1 MGESADIGR
10 VKHSEATAVDES
22 GKLLSVVAMLF
33 GPDRRGLVARV
44 AGWIYDHGGNV
55 LHADQHRDAEENVF
69 FQRIEWTQPGDL
81 ADLRQATEAFATMAR
96 ETLEMSC
103 RVAISSD
110 LPRIAALVSK
120 IPHCLQDVVYRWK
133 RRELPGQLVCVI
145 SNHQVLSEFCQ
156 SVSLPFHHV
165 ENTESTKPES
175 EQAMFRILQEYKVDL
190 LVLARYMQILSPD
203 FLEAIGVPTINVHH
217 SFLPAF
223 PGSKPYHQAY
233 TRGVKVIGAT
243 AHYVTAELDAGPII
257 AQDVA
262 RISHRHTVADL
273 IRRGQD
279 LECSVFSQAIRSHL
293 ENRVLVYNNKTVV
306 FD

>member
-1 MGESADIGR
+1 
-10 VKHSEATAVDES
+10 
-22 GKLLSVVAMLF
+22 
-33 GPDRRGLVARV
+33 
-44 AGWIYDHGGNV
+44 
-55 LHADQHRDAEENVF
+55 
-69 FQRIEWTQPGDL
+69 
-81 ADLRQATEAFATMAR
+81 
-96 ETLEMSC
+96 
-103 RVAISSD
+103 
-110 LPRIAALVSK
+110 
-120 IPHCLQDVVYRWK
+120 
-133 RRELPGQLVCVI
+133 
-145 SNHQVLSEFCQ
+145 
-156 SVSLPFHHV
+156 
-165 ENTESTKPES
+165 
-175 EQAMFRILQEYKVDL
+175 VDL
-190 LVLARYMQILSPD
+190 LVLARYMQILSPE
-203 FLEAIGVPTINVHH
+203 FLEAIGAPIINVHH

-279 LECSVFSQAIRSHL
+279 LECSVFAQAIRSHL

>member
-1 MGESADIGR
+1 MGESADIAR
-10 VKHSEATAVDES
+10 VKLAEATSVDER
-22 GKLLSVVAMLF
+22 GKPLSLVAMLF

-44 AGWIYDHGGNV
+44 AGWIYDCGGNI

-81 ADLRQATEAFATMAR
+81 ANLRTAAEAFSAMAR
-96 ETLEMSC
+96 ETLGMNC

-110 LPRIAALVSK
+110 QPRVGVLVSK
-120 IPHCLQDVVYRWK
+120 IPHCLQDVAYRWK
-133 RRELPGQLVCVI
+133 RHELPGELVCVI
-145 SNHQVLSEFCQ
+145 SNHQDLYQFCR

-165 ENTESTKPES
+165 ERTEVKKPES
-175 EQAMFRILQEYKVDL
+175 EQAMLRILREYKVDL
-190 LVLARYMQILSPD
+190 LVLARYMQILSRD
-203 FLEAIGVPTINVHH
+203 FLEAIGIPIINVHH

-223 PGSKPYHQAY
+223 PGSRPYHQAY
-233 TRGVKVIGAT
+233 ARGVKVIGAT

-262 RISHRHTVADL
+262 RISHRYTVADL

-279 LECSVFSQAIRSHL
+279 LECSVFAQAIRSHL

>member
-1 MGESADIGR
+1 
-10 VKHSEATAVDES
+10 
-22 GKLLSVVAMLF
+22 MLF

-44 AGWIYDHGGNV
+44 AGWIYDRGGNV

-69 FQRIEWTQPGDL
+69 FQRIEWTQPGSL
-81 ADLRQATEAFATMAR
+81 ADLRKAGEAFAVMAR

-110 LPRIAALVSK
+110 QPRVGALVSR
-120 IPHCLQDVVYRWK
+120 IPHCLQDVAYRWQ
-133 RRELPGQLVCVI
+133 RRELPGKLVCVI
-145 SNHQVLSEFCQ
+145 SNHQGLDQFCQ

-165 ENTESTKPES
+165 ESTEGNRPEG
-175 EQAMFRILQEYKVDL
+175 EQAMLRILREHKVDL
-190 LVLARYMQILSPD
+190 LVLARYMQILSSD
-203 FLEAIGVPTINVHH
+203 FLEAIGIPIINVHH

-223 PGSKPYHQAY
+223 PGSRPYHQAY
-233 TRGVKVIGAT
+233 ARGVKVIGAT
-243 AHYVTAELDAGPII
+243 AHYVTGELDAGPII

-262 RISHRHTVADL
+262 RISHRYTVADL

-279 LECSVFSQAIRSHL
+279 LECSVFAQAIRSHL

>member
-1 MGESADIGR
+1 MDESTDNAR
-10 VKHSEATAVDES
+10 AKLSEPLAVDES
-22 GKLLSVVAMLF
+22 GKPLSLIAMLF

-44 AGWIYDHGGNV
+44 AGWIYDHGGNI

-81 ADLRQATEAFATMAR
+81 ANLRNAAQAFSAMAR
-96 ETLEMSC
+96 ETLGMNC

-110 LPRIAALVSK
+110 QPRVGVLVSK
-120 IPHCLQDVVYRWK
+120 IPHCLQDVAYRWK
-133 RRELPGQLVCVI
+133 RHELPGQLVCVI
-145 SNHQVLSEFCQ
+145 SNHQDLGPFCQ
-156 SVSLPFHHV
+156 SVSLPFHQV
-165 ENTESTKPES
+165 ESLGEKSAS
-175 EQAMFRILQEYKVDL
+175 EEAMLRILQEYKVDL
-190 LVLARYMQILSPD
+190 LVLARYMQILSPE
-203 FLEAIGVPTINVHH
+203 FLETIGVPVINVHH

-223 PGSKPYHQAY
+223 PGSRPYHQAY
-233 TRGVKVIGAT
+233 ARGVKVIGAT
-243 AHYVTAELDAGPII
+243 AHYVTTELDAGPII
-257 AQDVA
+257 TQDVA

-279 LECSVFSQAIRSHL
+279 LECSVFAQAIRWHL

>member
-1 MGESADIGR
+1 MGESADNAR
-10 VKHSEATAVDES
+10 AKPSEAIAVDES
-22 GKLLSVVAMLF
+22 GKPLSLVAMLF

-44 AGWIYDHGGNV
+44 AGWIYDRGGNV

-69 FQRIEWTQPGDL
+69 FQRIEWTQSGEL
-81 ADLRQATEAFATMAR
+81 ADLRDAAEAFSVMAR
-96 ETLEMSC
+96 EALGMNC

-110 LPRIAALVSK
+110 QPRVGALVSK
-120 IPHCLQDVVYRWK
+120 IPHCLQDVAYRWK
-133 RRELPGQLVCVI
+133 RRELPGKLVCVI
-145 SNHQVLSEFCQ
+145 SNHQELSQFCQ

-165 ENTESTKPES
+165 ENSKGKKPAG
-175 EQAMFRILQEYKVDL
+175 EQAMFGILQEYKLDL

-203 FLEAIGVPTINVHH
+203 FLEAIAIPVINVHH

-223 PGSKPYHQAY
+223 PGSRPYHQAY
-233 TRGVKVIGAT
+233 ARGVKVIGAT
-243 AHYVTAELDAGPII
+243 AHYVTTELDAGPII

-279 LECSVFSQAIRSHL
+279 LERNVFAQAIRSHL

>member
-1 MGESADIGR
+1 MTKLHGDR
-10 VKHSEATAVDES
+10 LS
-22 GKLLSVVAMLF
+22 GKPLSIVAMLF
-33 GPDRRGLVARV
+33 GPDQRGIVARV
-44 AGWIYDHGGNV
+44 AGWIYDRGGNI

-69 FQRIEWTQPGDL
+69 FQRIEWTQPGHL
-81 ADLRQATEAFATMAR
+81 ADLRKAAAAFSTMAR
-96 ETLEMSC
+96 ETLGMSC

-110 LPRIAALVSK
+110 QPRVGALVSR
-120 IPHCLQDVVYRWK
+120 IPHCLQDVAYRWK
-133 RRELPGQLVCVI
+133 RRELPGNLVCVV
-145 SNHQVLSEFCQ
+145 SNHQDLREFCE

-165 ENTESTKPES
+165 ESADKVQS
-175 EQAMFRILQEYKVDL
+175 EQAILDIVREYKLDL
-190 LVLARYMQILSPD
+190 VVLARYMQILSAQ
-203 FLEAIGVPTINVHH
+203 FLEAVGIPSINVHH

-223 PGSKPYHQAY
+223 PGSRPYHKAY
-233 TRGVKVIGAT
+233 ARGVKIIGAT

-257 AQDVA
+257 TQDVA

-279 LECSVFSQAIRSHL
+279 LECSVFAQAIRSHL

>member
-1 MGESADIGR
+1 MGESADNTR
-10 VKHSEATAVDES
+10 AKPSEAIAVDES
-22 GKLLSVVAMLF
+22 GKPLSLIAMLF

-44 AGWIYDHGGNV
+44 AGWIYDRGGNV

-69 FQRIEWTQPGDL
+69 FQRVEWTQPGEL
-81 ADLRQATEAFATMAR
+81 ADLRNAAQAFSEMAR
-96 ETLEMSC
+96 EKLGMNC

-110 LPRIAALVSK
+110 QPKVGALVSK
-120 IPHCLQDVVYRWK
+120 IPNCLQDVAYRWK
-133 RRELPGQLVCVI
+133 RHELPGKLVCVI
-145 SNHQVLSEFCQ
+145 SNHQDLSQFCQ
-156 SVSLPFHHV
+156 SVALPFHHV
-165 ENTESTKPES
+165 ESTKEKKPAS
-175 EQAMFRILQEYKVDL
+175 EQAMLRILQEYKLDL

-203 FLEAIGVPTINVHH
+203 FLGTIGIPVINVHH

-223 PGSKPYHQAY
+223 PGSRPYHQAY
-233 TRGVKVIGAT
+233 ARGVKVIGAT
-243 AHYVTAELDAGPII
+243 AHYVTAELDSGPII

-262 RISHRHTVADL
+262 RITHRHTVSDL

-279 LECSVFSQAIRSHL
+279 LERSVFAQAIRSQL